1 MALQGIISVT
11 CRRQAQVRWLSL
23 MQQRVL
29 LKEIMLGIQ
38 ANPSRDM
45 WFFNPK
51 RVVRLPYPDRDW
63 VAPTKCFAKLL
74 KGQVD
79 WTRLAEVL
87 KVFVMMRFNSV
98 IVWAEVCLRVM
109 GVFLALA
116 FLVVVMGLLQLMSH
130 LCSGIGQTGWFL
142 KVEVKLRNLSVE
154 FSVFL
159 FSPNFL
165 MMNIIIWNCRGARKP
180 SFRKHV
186 GDLVQNYN
194 PAILVVMETRVGGDR
209 AREITN
215 LLPFDGAFH
224 TDTIGYSGG
233 L

>member
-74 KGQVD
+74 KGQTGGGVESFCHD
-79 WTRLAEVL
+79 EV
-87 KVFVMMRFNSV
+87 
-98 IVWAEVCLRVM
+98 
-109 GVFLALA
+109 
-116 FLVVVMGLLQLMSH
+116 QLSH
-130 LCSGIGQTGWFL
+130 S
-142 KVEVKLRNLSVE
+142 
-154 FSVFL
+154 
-159 FSPNFL
+159 
-165 MMNIIIWNCRGARKP
+165 
-180 SFRKHV
+180 
-186 GDLVQNYN
+186 
-194 PAILVVMETRVGGDR
+194 VGGGMSTSDGC
-209 AREITN
+209 
-215 LLPFDGAFH
+215 LPSISIPSSGDGAFAAH
-224 TDTIGYSGG
+224 ESSVFRDRPDRMVLEGG
-233 L
+233 GKIEEPQC